1 MYRCYDMS
9 MMAFELEG
17 ISILNVKGVNYWC
30 VIWNITKNDV
40 INRLNNST
48 LDDEGTL
55 WIFWYK

>member
-1 MYRCYDMS
+1 MS
-9 MMAFELEG
+9 MMAFELED

-30 VIWNITKNDV
+30 VIWSITKNDE

>member
-1 MYRCYDMS
+1 MS
-9 MMAFELEG
+9 MMAFELED